1 MKERVNT
8 WLLCVLHFSGP
19 MQEYLMFLPLIFKYN
34 TVLTNKFLLPK
45 QLLPTVVSSRMDKKP
60 YLVQRNEN
68 GVNGKSSVNGKSLNG
83 TGVKANG
90 FHHVSVNGSLYPA
103 KTKSRR
109 QRWEVKPSDMAN
121 NTLNPIRAIVDGM
134 KLIPNPNKP
143 MIALSIGEE
152 NLWRRR
158 HMLIKNK
165 HPLGFLIAGT
175 KCLQYKCKQ
184 TQCK

>member
-1 MKERVNT
+1 MCIRN
-8 WLLCVLHFSGP
+8 FSGP
-19 MQEYLMFLPLIFKYN
+19 IQEYLMFLPLIFKHN
-34 TVLTNKFLLPK
+34 AVLNKSAGSNWNKFLPLK
-45 QLLPTVVSSRMDKKP
+45 QLLSTIVSSRMDKKP

-103 KTKSRR
+103 KAKSRR
-109 QRWEVKPSDMAN
+109 QRWEVKSSDMAN

-143 MIALSIGEE
+143 MIALSIGED
-152 NLWRRR
+152 LWDMKTYGDATFESISCRY
-158 HMLIKNK
+158 L
-165 HPLGFLIAGT
+165 
-175 KCLQYKCKQ
+175 
-184 TQCK
+184 

>member
-1 MKERVNT
+1 
-8 WLLCVLHFSGP
+8 
-19 MQEYLMFLPLIFKYN
+19 
-34 TVLTNKFLLPK
+34 
-45 QLLPTVVSSRMDKKP
+45 MDKKP

-103 KTKSRR
+103 KAKSRR
-109 QRWEVKPSDMAN
+109 QRWEVKSSDMAN

-143 MIALSIGEE
+143 MIALSIGED
-152 NLWRRR
+152 LWKP
-158 HMLIKNK
+158 MEIP
-165 HPLGFLIAGT
+165 PLNQTIT
-175 KCLQYKCKQ
+175 KEFFIDQKSISCRYL
-184 TQCK
+184 